1 MNEDLLNKLKN
12 FKVNGNHLM
21 IMSLVRAGESVKEFA
36 WTFQVKMAEFQYLVR
51 KGLMEIERVGNT
63 FDFENASLTKLGE
76 KMLGELESYIS
87 TEGVSTSTEK
97 VDKIKKEEDLEW
109 LEEWRDLFKD
119 KKPGGAGNK
128 QGCYKKMKVFLKE
141 NPDVTKE
148 EIFAAAEAY
157 FESLDSLKY
166 MQQADYFIS
175 KGTGQNVS
183 SRLSQ
188 WVEYVKEEGTQ
199 QKQDWHETI

>member
-21 IMSLVRAGESVKEFA
+21 IMSLVKTGESVKEFA

-76 KMLGELESYIS
+76 KMLDELERYSS
-87 TEGVSTSTEK
+87 DEKVSTQTEK
-97 VDKIKKEEDLEW
+97 VNKIKKEEDLDW

-119 KKPGGAGNK
+119 KKPGGSGNK

-157 FESLDSLKY
+157 FDSLDNLKY

-188 WVEYVKEEGTQ
+188 WVEYVKEQGIQ

>member
-1 MNEDLLNKLKN
+1 MNENLLNKLKN

-21 IMSLVRAGESVKEFA
+21 IMSLVKAGESVKEFA

-76 KMLGELESYIS
+76 KMLDELESYIS

-128 QGCYKKMKVFLKE
+128 QGCYKKMKIFLKE

-157 FESLDSLKY
+157 FDSLDSLKY

-199 QKQDWHETI
+199 QKQDWHEAI

>member
-21 IMSLVRAGESVKEFA
+21 IMSLVKAGESVKEFA

-157 FESLDSLKY
+157 FDSLDSLKY

>member
-21 IMSLVRAGESVKEFA
+21 IMSLVKAGESVKEFA

>member
-21 IMSLVRAGESVKEFA
+21 IMSLVKAGESVKEFA

-97 VDKIKKEEDLEW
+97 VEKIKKEEDLEW

-157 FESLDSLKY
+157 FDSLDSLKY
-166 MQQADYFIS
+166 VQQADYFIS

>member
-1 MNEDLLNKLKN
+1 MNENLLNKLKN
-12 FKVNGNHLM
+12 FKINGNHLM
-21 IMSLVRAGESVKEFA
+21 IMSLLKAGESVKEFA
-36 WTFQVKMAEFQYLVR
+36 WTFQVKMTEFQYLIR
-51 KGLMEIERVGNT
+51 KGVLEMERVGNT
-63 FDFENASLTKLGE
+63 FNFDKASLTKLGE
-76 KMLGELESYIS
+76 KMLDELEKYSS
-87 TEGVSTSTEK
+87 DEKVSTSTQK
-97 VDKIKKEEDLEW
+97 INKIKKEEDLDW

-128 QGCYKKMKVFLKE
+128 QGCYKKMKVFLNE

-157 FESLDSLKY
+157 FDSLDNLKY

-188 WVEYVKEEGTQ
+188 WVEYVKEEGLQ

>member
-1 MNEDLLNKLKN
+1 MNDNLLNKLKN
-12 FKVNGNHLM
+12 FKLNGNHLM
-21 IMSLVRAGESVKEFA
+21 IMSLLKAGDSIKEFA
-36 WTFQVKMAEFQYLVR
+36 WTFQVKMAEFQYLIR
-51 KGLMEIERVGNT
+51 KGFLEMERVGNT

-76 KMLGELESYIS
+76 RMLDEIANSFTKGE
-87 TEGVSTSTEK
+87 TTTSTQK
-97 VDKIKKEEDLEW
+97 VEKIKEEENLDW

-128 QGCYKKMKVFLKE
+128 QGCYKKMKMFLKE

-157 FESLDSLKY
+157 FDSLDSLKY

-175 KGTGQNVS
+175 KGTGQNIS

-188 WVEYVKEEGTQ
+188 WVEFVKEEGLHT
-199 QKQDWHETI
+199 KQDWHETI

>member
-21 IMSLVRAGESVKEFA
+21 IMSLVKAGESVKEFA

-76 KMLGELESYIS
+76 KMLDELESYIS

-157 FESLDSLKY
+157 FDSLDSLKY